1 VFVVGVLSFFLVRS
15 TSEDMGRNGYRVW
28 GRFHDAT
35 GLVDKS
41 RVEIAGLS
49 VGQIISRTLE
59 PASRVKIT
67 IRIKP
72 GVVLYE
78 NAVIEKKAGSMLGD
92 YSLEI
97 DPGTPLV
104 FVGGERRPMRKLRD
118 GDEIK
123 DVREPTEM
131 AQIIDAL
138 GTLMPIMK
146 GILGDVHTLT
156 SGSLADIAT
165 GVDELIAQNSALL
178 DDLLDRVDA
187 IAGDVDDVTTAE
199 ADDVRASIRNVRE
212 ITDGVRDLVASTRGQ
227 LRDTSGATHGSLE
240 QLQDALASLDHTV
253 RNVEEVTSRIERG
266 DGTVGRFATDD
277 ELGDDLGELSSNVGT
292 LVGGINRLQTIVSL
306 RGEYDVLSGAGT
318 GIVAVRL
325 QSRPDRF
332 FLVELVEDAVGAR
345 SVTTTAT
352 NSSLT
357 GMSSATNIVTSQ
369 DKLLF
374 SFMVGK
380 TWKPFTA
387 RFGIKEST
395 AGLGADLA
403 GFDDRLTLSLDVF
416 DALTNRYP
424 RVKSTVALAPF
435 GQIFYLIAGGTDML
449 NPQRARPGLP
459 QGFDVFAGAQFVF
472 NDEDLK
478 TILFALG
485 GAASGATSH

>member
-15 TSEDMGRNGYRVW
+15 TSEDMGRDGYRVW
-28 GRFHDAT
+28 GRFRDAT

-41 RVEIAGLS
+41 RVEIAGVS
-49 VGQIISRTLE
+49 IGQIISRTLE

-67 IRIKP
+67 LRIKP

-78 NAVIEKKAGSMLGD
+78 NAVIEKKAGSVLGD

-97 DPGTPLV
+97 DPGTPYV
-104 FVGGERRPMRKLRD
+104 FVGGDRRPMRTLRD

-138 GTLMPIMK
+138 GTIVPIMHD
-146 GILGDVHTLT
+146 ILSDVHTLT
-156 SGSLADIAT
+156 SGSLANIAT
-165 GVDELIAQNSALL
+165 NVDELIAENSELL
-178 DDLLDRVDA
+178 DDLLDRVDT
-187 IAGDVDDVTTAE
+187 IAGDIDDITTAE

-212 ITDGVRDLVASTRGQ
+212 ITDGVRDLVASTRGN
-227 LRDTSGATHGSLE
+227 
-240 QLQDALASLDHTV
+240 LQDTQGAARSSIDQLNDALTNLDRAV
-253 RNVEEVTSRIERG
+253 SNVNEVTQRIERG
-266 DGTVGRFATDD
+266 DGTVGRLATDD
-277 ELGDDLGELSSNVGT
+277 ELGSNVEEVSSDVGT
-292 LVGGINRLQTIVSL
+292 IVGGINRLQTIVVL
-306 RGEYDVLSGAGT
+306 RGEYNVLSGGGT

-345 SVTTTAT
+345 SVETTAT
-352 NSSLT
+352 KSSLT
-357 GMSSATNIVTSQ
+357 GMSSATTITNSQ
-369 DKLLF
+369 DKLRF

-395 AGLGADLA
+395 AGIGADLV
-403 GFDDRLTLSLDVF
+403 GFDDRLSLSVDVF

-424 RVKSTVALAPF
+424 RVKPALALAPF
-435 GQIFYLIAGGTDML
+435 GRIFYLVAGATDLL
-449 NPQRARPGLP
+449 NPQRAQPGLP
-459 QGFDVFAGAQFVF
+459 QGFDVFGGVQFVF
-472 NDEDLK
+472 NDLDLK
-478 TILFALG
+478 TILFAAG
-485 GAASGATSH
+485 GAASTAASH